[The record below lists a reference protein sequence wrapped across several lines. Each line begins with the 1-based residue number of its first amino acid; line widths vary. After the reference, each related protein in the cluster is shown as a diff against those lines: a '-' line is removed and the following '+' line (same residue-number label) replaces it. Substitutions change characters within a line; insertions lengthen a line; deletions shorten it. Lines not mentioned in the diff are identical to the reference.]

1 MRWKVALCGLLLC
14 VAALGCE
21 KKEEVTAPPVEGG
34 EVKPVEGGEAKPAEG
49 GEAKPAE
56 GGEAKPVVAAPTLEI
71 PVGFDP
77 LKACGASPL
86 DPASIPPLPV
96 IGTLV
101 KNEEEAPSL
110 IFKLVSGRA
119 EVREDKASLRLASE
133 ALKDCSPFL
142 VDGGLAKEPRL
153 AAAFSSLEKKAYF
166 FPDKEEGAFKY
177 WNYVYTTDKETPFTV
192 NAFSSEDKGVVV
204 IDEID
209 QANQKVTGRMLLCKD
224 GGKKGWAAGNF
235 EVPICDKRP
244 VQAPTPEK
252 PAKNP

>member
-1 MRWKVALCGLLLC
+1 MRSKVVLWVMLSGL
-14 VAALGCE
+14 VVVGCE
-21 KKEEVTAPPVEGG
+21 KKEEVTAP
-34 EVKPVEGGEAKPAEG
+34 PAEG

-56 GGEAKPVVAAPTLEI
+56 GGEVKPAEGGEAKAAAPTLEL

-153 AAAFSSLEKKAYF
+153 AAAFSSLEKKTYF